1 MGGKGGRE
9 IERERQEE
17 AAAQV
22 EKKRRMEEEGKRK
35 NNGEVRVKHFEQEQ
49 LKKYRSIEK
58 AGGTR
63 RSGG

>member
-9 IERERQEE
+9 TERERQEE
-17 AAAQV
+17 EAAQV
-22 EKKRRMEEEGKRK
+22 EKKRRREEGKRK
-35 NNGEVRVKHFEQEQ
+35 NNGEVRVKYFEQEQ